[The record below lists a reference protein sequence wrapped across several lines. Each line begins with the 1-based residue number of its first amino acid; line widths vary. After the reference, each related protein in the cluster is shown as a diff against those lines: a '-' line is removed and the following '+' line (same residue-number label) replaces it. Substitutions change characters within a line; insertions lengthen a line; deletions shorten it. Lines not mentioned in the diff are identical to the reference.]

1 MSENNHEPAPGTVLV
16 TGATGAVGRNVVEN
30 LVAQG
35 IPVRALTRNPDAA
48 RLPSAADVA
57 EGSHTDPRQLESLL
71 TGIESVFF
79 MWPDLG
85 NTAPAVSAIDRIAAQ
100 AKRIVFL
107 SSAAV
112 DGDAEPTAQSTP
124 IGEAHRE
131 IEVAIERSGLDWT
144 FLRPR
149 RFATAALEWAADIR
163 EDRPVKHAFGDVP
176 ITLIDERDIAD
187 VAALTLTRDG
197 YTGQAL
203 ELTGPELITPK
214 AAVRRIA
221 DHIGTPAR
229 WEDMPE
235 REWIAELRNQGWA
248 EEAVDFLLR
257 GYQHPQDVL
266 STVEQVTGKPARD
279 FDDWL
284 SAHRTDFTIPLPVAT
299 LPDAEVVIMTTW
311 TVQGKQQQLAAAD
324 AAMAAWDS
332 VAWPEGLLHYSV
344 LLGTD
349 GTSLL
354 HYSQWSGE
362 HAIDL
367 FQRTD
372 PPARVE
378 GILAAVPGIRR
389 NGGARYTRYRSQGR
403 ANPQHVG
410 CVAVVSFE
418 TANRGIAESFVDEL
432 TGGADGESPDEE
444 SPIGINFLISTD
456 GASLV
461 NYAEFPDEQTHQ
473 TIVETQLGPD
483 NPVPALIERTEGLEG
498 LGFRRY
504 LPYRARKP
512 NRM

>member
-1 MSENNHEPAPGTVLV
+1 MNKTNHNSAPGKVLV

-30 LVAQG
+30 LVAEG
-35 IPVRALTRNPDAA
+35 VPVRALTRNPVVS
-48 RLPSAADVA
+48 RLPSAADVV
-57 EGSHTDPRQLESLL
+57 EGSHTDPRQLEPQLA
-71 TGIESVFF
+71 GIESVFF

-85 NTAPAVSAIDRIAAQ
+85 NTAPAVSAVELIAAH

-112 DGDAEPTAQSTP
+112 DGDIEPSAQTTP

-163 EDRPVKHAFGDVP
+163 EGRPVRDAFGDRP

-187 VAALTLTRDG
+187 VAVTALLRDG
-197 YTGQAL
+197 YTARSL
-203 ELTGPELITPK
+203 ELTGPELIAPK
-214 AAVRRIA
+214 AAVRRISER
-221 DHIGTPAR
+221 IGTPAH
-229 WEDMPE
+229 WEELPE
-235 REWIAELRNQGWA
+235 REWINELRKQGWA
-248 EEAVDFLLR
+248 DEAVDFLLR

-266 STVEQVTGKPARD
+266 DTVERVTGKPARD

-284 SAHRTDFTIPLPVAT
+284 SAHRTDFTVPLPKAT
-299 LPDAEVVIMTTW
+299 LPEAEVVIMTTW
-311 TVQGKQQQLAAAD
+311 TVEGEEHQRAAAD

-332 VAWPEGLLHYSV
+332 VTWPEGLLHYSV
-344 LLGTD
+344 LLGVE

-354 HYSQWSGE
+354 HYSQWSSE

-372 PPARVE
+372 PPERVE
-378 GILAAVPGIRR
+378 GILASVPGIRR
-389 NGGARYTRYRSQGR
+389 DGGARYTRYRSQGKTD
-403 ANPQHVG
+403 PQRVG

-418 TANRGIAESFVDEL
+418 TASRDIAESFVDKL
-432 TGGADGESPDEE
+432 TVDEAGAATEFSE
-444 SPIGINFLISTD
+444 IGVNFLVSTD
-456 GASLV
+456 GTSLV

-473 TIVETQLGPD
+473 AIVETQLGPD
-483 NPVPALIERTEGLEG
+483 APVPALIERTSGLEG

-512 NRM
+512 E